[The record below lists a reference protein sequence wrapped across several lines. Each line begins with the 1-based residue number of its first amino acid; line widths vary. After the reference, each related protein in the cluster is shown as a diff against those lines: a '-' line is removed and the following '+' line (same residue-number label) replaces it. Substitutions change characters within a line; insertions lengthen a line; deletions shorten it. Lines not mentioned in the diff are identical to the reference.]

1 MIKRNLSSVLII
13 IAMFLNILNFDFSNG
28 IESKKFWLFLIA
40 LIILVASV
48 VLIFITESK
57 NNKKN

>member
-1 MIKRNLSSVLII
+1 MIKRNLSSVLIL